1 MKKSARHKRI
11 KDAVFNHISNNIR
24 EYVIVT
30 IIFLIGIVVGVI
42 VVNNS
47 SNMQKEEL
55 NSYIGNFVNSI
66 RDTGYTIDKSALLK
80 ETIKSNLLLVFLL
93 WFMGSTVIGIPIV
106 YAIIAYKGFSLSYTI
121 SALIA
126 ILGGKGIGVVFSS
139 LFIQSIIFI
148 PTMFAL
154 AVSGIR
160 LHKSIMK
167 DKRKENIKLEIC
179 RHSVLSILTAGVM
192 ILVAFIEV
200 YISTAILENYIKIL

>member
-1 MKKSARHKRI
+1 MKKSTRHKRI
-11 KDAVFNHISNNIR
+11 KDALFNHISNNIR
-24 EYVIVT
+24 EYIIVT

-42 VVNNS
+42 IVNNS
-47 SNMQKEEL
+47 SSMQKEEL
-55 NSYIGNFVNSI
+55 NTYIGNFVNSI
-66 RDTGYTIDKSALLK
+66 KDTQYTIDKSALLK
-80 ETIKSNLLLVFLL
+80 ETIKSNLFLVFLL
-93 WFMGSTVIGIPIV
+93 WFMGSTVIGVPIV

-126 ILGGKGIGVVFSS
+126 ILGGKGIGIVLSS

-160 LHKSIMK
+160 LYKSIMK

-179 RHSVLSILTAGVM
+179 RHSVFSALFSGVM
-192 ILVAFIEV
+192 IICAFIEV